1 MSLVRLIG
9 VPEERDYP
17 ALLTRQ
23 FPSRSSPCLSA
34 TRINGMGGSAWLPPA
49 SQRGGEGAARG
60 QGGEPAPVRGGR
72 AVSPPPVRT
81 TPPGGLARSRSA
93 PPGQPARQGCPATR
107 AGGPLGR
114 RARRT
119 GWPVGS
125 PLWRGCRYEGR

>member
-9 VPEERDYP
+9 LPEERDYP

-60 QGGEPAPVRGGR
+60 LAGEAAQARHDGT
-72 AVSPPPVRT
+72 ASPPPVRT
-81 TPPGGLARSRSA
+81 T

-114 RARRT
+114 R
-119 GWPVGS
+119 
-125 PLWRGCRYEGR
+125 